1 MTNNFIEYPNPSL
14 GYPKLIT
21 QTILANTAV
30 TDSLKATIFIIIF
43 LFCLQSHTSYSSI
56 IRSVCS
62 ICGGGSCHSVCV
74 LAWKTAVVHTVQ
86 KLIRIW
92 RAEIH
97 TIQISFVV
105 LSWVVLKHETAPL
118 LDAGATKW
126 AAHALHLCGSKH
138 FCQSLFAL
146 HTSNTYICICNTRC
160 SVFAVLS
167 ILVYVQ
173 CAGFICSSHVSHLHL
188 LSGGCSAFR
197 VVDIS
202 ANTPQST
209 IFSGGMRLLTGV
221 KDCWENVESW
231 QEETLRGW
239 EFSILGTCTF
249 SIWLHSTQFKMR
261 FSAISWLRKSPLSI

>member
-1 MTNNFIEYPNPSL
+1 MLNLRRRKLPLSL
-14 GYPKLIT
+14 CARLEDRCCTHCTKINKNLKY
-21 QTILANTAV
+21 N
-30 TDSLKATIFIIIF
+30 SL
-43 LFCLQSHTSYSSI
+43 L
-56 IRSVCS
+56 
-62 ICGGGSCHSVCV
+62 G
-74 LAWKTAVVHTVQ
+74 
-86 KLIRIW
+86 

-105 LSWVVLKHETAPL
+105 LCWVVLKHETAPL

-126 AAHALHLCGSKH
+126 AAHALHFCGSKH

-146 HTSNTYICICNTRC
+146 HTWNTYICICNTRC

-239 EFSILGTCTF
+239 EFSIGGHLCLLNMAAFHTIQDDIFSNILASKIPPIHLGTPSSLF
-249 SIWLHSTQFKMR
+249 GGMPP
-261 FSAISWLRKSPLSI
+261 SAVSQASSYKT